1 MEKINSLTGMLD
13 LISSKYNKDN
23 LANKIF
29 STEKALKEIFENFSL
44 CEIRNPALE
53 NTSLFKRSVGD
64 SSDIVNKELYSFLD
78 KSDKS
83 ISLRP
88 EGTAGVIRSIIEK
101 KLEGDPQK
109 LWYLGPMWRY
119 ERPQK
124 GRFRQFNQAGVE
136 ILGFKEGIA
145 EFEIIS
151 LICEITRK
159 LVIKKP
165 KIKINHLGN
174 NETKN
179 KFCEALKN
187 FLDPLKSKLD
197 KNDLNRLQNNPLR
210 ILDSKNEDTQ
220 QILAKAPSI
229 RDYLSDSS
237 VNLLINIQETF
248 SDQCEIVIDH
258 GLVRGLDYYSGFVFE
273 AISEELGAQDA
284 YIGGGRYDN
293 LCSQLGGKNLPAIGM
308 AIGIERLALISN
320 QKSFYKTLISF
331 LIVSSNFESKAYKI
345 AHDIRLLNNNV
356 EIDVHLSN
364 NSLKSKLR
372 RAAKDKASYA
382 VIIGDDEVKSGSVIL
397 KPLNIDDSEQTT
409 MNIDELK
416 TFIKNLT

>member
-53 NTSLFKRSVGD
+53 NTNLFKRSVGD
-64 SSDIVNKELYSFLD
+64 NSDIVNKELYSFLD

-124 GRFRQFNQAGVE
+124 GRFRQFNQGGVE

-151 LICEITRK
+151 LICEINRK
-159 LVIKKP
+159 LEIKKP
-165 KIKINHLGN
+165 KVKINHLGN

-187 FLDPLKSKLD
+187 FLEPLKSKLD

-210 ILDSKNEDTQ
+210 ILDSKNENTQ
-220 QILAKAPSI
+220 EILAKAPSI

-248 SDQCEIVIDH
+248 SDQCEIEIDH

-382 VIIGDDEVKSGSVIL
+382 VIIGDDEVKSSSVIL

>member
-29 STEKALKEIFENFSL
+29 STEKALKKIFENFSR

-64 SSDIVNKELYSFLD
+64 NSDIVNKELYSFLD

-88 EGTAGVIRSIIEK
+88 EGTASVIRSIIEK

-124 GRFRQFNQAGVE
+124 GRFRQFNQGGVE

-151 LICEITRK
+151 LICEINRK
-159 LVIKKP
+159 LEIKKP
-165 KIKINHLGN
+165 KVKINHLGN

-187 FLDPLKSKLD
+187 FLEPLKSKLD

-210 ILDSKNEDTQ
+210 ILDSKNKDTQ
-220 QILAKAPSI
+220 EILAKAPSI

-237 VNLLINIQETF
+237 VNLLIKIQETF
-248 SDQCEIVIDH
+248 SDQCEIEIDH

-331 LIVSSNFESKAYKI
+331 LLVSSNFEPKAYKI

-382 VIIGDDEVKSGSVIL
+382 VIIGDDEVKSNSVIL
-397 KPLNIDDSEQTT
+397 KPLNIKDSEQTVMT
-409 MNIDELK
+409 INELK
-416 TFIKNLT
+416 KFIQDLG

>member
-53 NTSLFKRSVGD
+53 NTNLFKRSVGD
-64 SSDIVNKELYSFLD
+64 NSDIVNKELYSFLD

-124 GRFRQFNQAGVE
+124 GRFRQFNQGGVE

-151 LICEITRK
+151 LICEINRK
-159 LVIKKP
+159 LEIKKP
-165 KIKINHLGN
+165 KVKINHLGN

-187 FLDPLKSKLD
+187 FLEPLKSKLD
-197 KNDLNRLQNNPLR
+197 KNDLIRLQNNPLR
-210 ILDSKNEDTQ
+210 ILDSKNENTQ
-220 QILAKAPSI
+220 EILAKAPSI

-248 SDQCEIVIDH
+248 SDQCEIEIDH

-331 LIVSSNFESKAYKI
+331 LIVSSHFESKAYKI

-382 VIIGDDEVKSGSVIL
+382 VIIGDDEVKSSSVIL